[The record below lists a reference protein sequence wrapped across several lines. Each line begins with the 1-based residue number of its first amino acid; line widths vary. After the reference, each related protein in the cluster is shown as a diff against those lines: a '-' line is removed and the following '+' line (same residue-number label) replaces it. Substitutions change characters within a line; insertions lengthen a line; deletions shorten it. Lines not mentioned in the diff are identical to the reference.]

1 MAQPLPLRKRDRFL
15 KRFRL
20 STQTTMDI
28 ARPSNAK
35 KKRIKQA
42 IYAGVGLIAVVLV
55 SVGLSRLKPA
65 APTVERAVVWPA
77 KVERG
82 PMVRQVRGLGTLT
95 PEDIRWIP
103 ATTQGRVEKI
113 ILRPGTQVKHGDVIL
128 ELTNPQLEQQLQDA
142 QLKLGAAEA
151 GLANI
156 KVQLNNDLLQQRA
169 ASASIESDYN
179 KAKMQ
184 AQMNEALAADKLVSD
199 LVLKQSQVDAQ
210 SLGVRNQISKDQLA
224 SKASSIKAQM
234 DVQQSLVDQ
243 ARAFLRLTQQQR
255 DELKVRAGLD
265 GMLQLVPVEVGQQVA
280 PGTNLARVANP
291 NRLKAEIKIAE
302 TQTKDIQIGQKAE
315 VDTRIGIVQGRV
327 VRIDPSV
334 QNGTR
339 TVDVALTGDLP
350 KGAVPDL
357 SVDGTIEL
365 ERLNDVLFMGRPA
378 FGQDQSVVGLFKIN
392 ADGVNAERVQV
403 KLGRSSVNTIEILSG
418 LKVGDQ
424 VILSDMSA
432 YDAYDRI
439 RLK

>member
-1 MAQPLPLRKRDRFL
+1 
-15 KRFRL
+15 
-20 STQTTMDI
+20 MDI
-28 ARPSNAK
+28 ARPSNAR
-35 KKRIKQA
+35 KKRIRQA
-42 IYAGVGLIAVVLV
+42 IYTGVALLAVALV
-55 SVGLSRLKPA
+55 SFGLSRLKPA
-65 APTVERAVVWPA
+65 APTVERAVVWPDTV
-77 KVERG
+77 KRG

-113 ILRPGTQVKHGDVIL
+113 ILRPGTRVKATDVIL

-142 QLKLGAAEA
+142 MLKLQAAEA
-151 GLANI
+151 GLANT

-169 ASASIESDYN
+169 TSANIEADYN

-184 AQMNEALAADKLVSD
+184 RQMNEALAKDQLVSKLV
-199 LVLKQSQVDAQ
+199 LEQSQVDAD

-224 SKASSIKAQM
+224 SKADSMRAQIA
-234 DVQQSLVDQ
+234 VQQSLVDQ
-243 ARAFLRLTQQQR
+243 ARALLQLTQQQR

-291 NRLKAEIKIAE
+291 SRLKAEIKIAE
-302 TQTKDIQIGQKAE
+302 TQAKDIQLGQKAE
-315 VDTRIGIVQGRV
+315 VDTRNGIVEGRV
-327 VRIDPSV
+327 ARIDPSV

-339 TVDVALTGDLP
+339 TVDVTLTGDLP

-378 FGQDQSVVGLFKIN
+378 FGQDQSVVGLFKISP
-392 ADGVNAERVQV
+392 DGANAERAQV
-403 KLGRSSVNTIEILSG
+403 KLGRSSVNTIEVLSG

-424 VILSDMSA
+424 VILSDMPA

>member
-1 MAQPLPLRKRDRFL
+1 
-15 KRFRL
+15 
-20 STQTTMDI
+20 MDI
-28 ARPSNAK
+28 ARPSNAR
-35 KKRIKQA
+35 KKRIRQI
-42 IYAGVGLIAVVLV
+42 IYAVVGLAAVALV
-55 SVGLSRLKPA
+55 SFGLSRLKPA

-113 ILRPGTQVKHGDVIL
+113 ILRPGTPVKANDVVL

-142 QLKLGAAEA
+142 TLKLQAAEA
-151 GLANI
+151 GLANTN
-156 KVQLNNDLLQQRA
+156 VALANDLLQSRGA
-169 ASASIESDYN
+169 AAQVEGDFN

-184 AQMNEALAADKLVSD
+184 AQMNEELAKDQLVSA
-199 LVLKQSQVDAQ
+199 LVLKQSQVERDQ
-210 SLGVRNQISKDQLA
+210 LGVRNQIAKEQLESKTESTRAQLA
-224 SKASSIKAQM
+224 
-234 DVQQSLVDQ
+234 VQQSAVDQ
-243 ARAFLRLTQQQR
+243 ARALLRLTQQQR

-280 PGTNLARVANP
+280 PGANLARVANP
-291 NRLKAEIKIAE
+291 SRLKAEIKIAE
-302 TQTKDIQIGQKAE
+302 TQAKDIQIGQKAE
-315 VDTRIGIVQGRV
+315 VDTRNGVVQGRV
-327 VRIDPSV
+327 ARIDPSV

-339 TVDVALTGDLP
+339 TVDVTLIGELP
-350 KGAVPDL
+350 RGAVPDL

-378 FGQDQSVVGLFKIN
+378 FGQEQSVVGLFKILV
-392 ADGVNAERVQV
+392 DGVNAERVQV
-403 KLGRSSVNTIEILSG
+403 KLGRSSVNTMEVLSG

>member
-1 MAQPLPLRKRDRFL
+1 
-15 KRFRL
+15 
-20 STQTTMDI
+20 MDI

-42 IYAGVGLIAVVLV
+42 IYAGVGLLAVVLV

-103 ATTQGRVEKI
+103 ATTQGRVERI
-113 ILRPGTQVKHGDVIL
+113 ILRPGTQVKSGDVIL

-156 KVQLNNDLLQQRA
+156 RVQLDNDLLAQRA
-169 ASASIESDYN
+169 ASANIEADFN

-184 AQMNEALAADKLVSD
+184 AQMNEALAKDQLVSN
-199 LVLKQSQVDAQ
+199 LVLQQSLVDAQ

-224 SKASSIKAQM
+224 SKADSMRAQLA
-234 DVQQSLVDQ
+234 VQQSLVDQ
-243 ARAFLRLTQQQR
+243 ARAFLHLTQQQR

-291 NRLKAEIKIAE
+291 SRLKAEIKIAE
-302 TQTKDIQIGQKAE
+302 TQAKDIQLGQKAE
-315 VDTRIGIVQGRV
+315 VDTRNGIVQGRV
-327 VRIDPSV
+327 ARIDPSV

-339 TVDVALTGDLP
+339 TVDVTLTGDLP

-378 FGQDQSVVGLFKIN
+378 FGQDQSVVGLFKI
-392 ADGVNAERVQV
+392 AEDGVNAERVQV
-403 KLGRSSVNTIEILSG
+403 KLGRSSVNTIEVLSG